1 MNSNSRNDATDIMKI
16 SIKDNGCWTAA
27 DHLNKVTD
35 SSFSTKKSNAGLG
48 LGLSTVARHLE
59 AMGGHLK
66 IASEV
71 GVGTTMVIE
80 LPVAAT
86 EALNPAYRARG
97 F

>member
-1 MNSNSRNDATDIMKI
+1 MMI
-16 SIKDNGCWTAA
+16 SIEDNGCGIAA
-27 DHLNKVTD
+27 EHLNKVTD
-35 SSFSTKKSNAGLG
+35 PFFSTKKSSAGLG
-48 LGLSTVARHLE
+48 LGLSTVARQLE